1 MRKVSVAL
9 GLVLLAL
16 SLSACGGTPTP
27 LTPEEALT
35 KRAEAAQVEW
45 NRGDWLEHHKYF
57 SPRSREM
64 CTNGEYAASAAATLL
79 MIKWIF
85 GIPEDAKL
93 TINIG
98 RVTVDGDV
106 GRVYACGP
114 LLRDGEPIEM
124 GVANARNSDDS
135 DEGEVGRWV
144 YVDGEWWEEPDDMEE
159 TCHVRYKA

>member
-64 CTNGEYAASAAATLL
+64 CTNGEYAASVAATIL
-79 MIKWIF
+79 MVKWSL

-93 TINIG
+93 TNNIG

-106 GRVYACGP
+106 GRVYAGGP

-124 GVANARNSDDS
+124 GDDW
-135 DEGEVGRWV
+135 DEGEGALWV